1 MKDTIVGIFEDREAG
16 SKALEGLMRD
26 GWDAGQV
33 SVRRVLS
40 ADYRGLGD
48 GGAAHD
54 LMHAPP
60 MPWDSTVKDDAGV
73 VIVVVDVREDDNPQ
87 LAEAR
92 LRKSEASDI
101 HMVDGTPALD
111 L

>member
-1 MKDTIVGIFEDREAG
+1 M
-16 SKALEGLMRD
+16 
-26 GWDAGQV
+26 
-33 SVRRVLS
+33 
-40 ADYRGLGD
+40 
-48 GGAAHD
+48 
-54 LMHAPP
+54 
-60 MPWDSTVKDDAGV
+60 KDDAGV